1 MPTISRA
8 VPAGRPTAFMLRPL
22 GLGAMTLGLLTGYLL
37 SMAPLNAQPPP
48 RARAAAEAPAGKS
61 RPVAPVPR
69 GFGPLEVVPWFS
81 LEPQDSGLIRN
92 SGGAKGID
100 MSSRNEDDSNITV
113 YGRKKTVDL
122 RTDREH
128 DYSAP
133 GWSDITMPRDIP
145 IGPPSSCS
153 SGAYRTIGG
162 QPANG
167 ADLMGGLGGGR
178 C

>member
-1 MPTISRA
+1 MPNNYRAIPAARQTVMALSLLAGCLFLA
-8 VPAGRPTAFMLRPL
+8 VPLR
-22 GLGAMTLGLLTGYLL
+22 
-37 SMAPLNAQPPP
+37 AQTSP
-48 RARAAAEAPAGKS
+48 AAKS
-61 RPVAPVPR
+61 RPLAQASKSS
-69 GFGPLEVVPWFS
+69 GPLEIVPWFS

-92 SGGAKGID
+92 AGGAKGID
-100 MSSRNEDDSNITV
+100 LSSRSEDDTNITV
-113 YGRKKTVDL
+113 FGRKATVDL
-122 RTDREH
+122 HADREH

-167 ADLMGGLGGGR
+167 ADLVGGLGGGR

>member
-1 MPTISRA
+1 MPTITRAFTAGRLEAADRRAFLFGALTAGLLAGCLLLAPPLFAQTAPSRA
-8 VPAGRPTAFMLRPL
+8 ASPASKA
-22 GLGAMTLGLLTGYLL
+22 
-37 SMAPLNAQPPP
+37 NA
-48 RARAAAEAPAGKS
+48 
-61 RPVAPVPR
+61 
-69 GFGPLEVVPWFS
+69 PLEVVPWFS

-92 SGGAKGID
+92 AGGGKGID
-100 MSSRNEDDSNITV
+100 LSSRNEDDTNITV

-122 RTDREH
+122 RADREH

-133 GWSDITMPRDIP
+133 GWSDITVPRDIP

-162 QPANG
+162 QPATG
-167 ADLMGGLGGGR
+167 ADLVGGLGGGR

>member
-1 MPTISRA
+1 MPTITRAFSFGALKAGLLVGCLLLAPPLCAQSASSRA
-8 VPAGRPTAFMLRPL
+8 ASSAKT
-22 GLGAMTLGLLTGYLL
+22 
-37 SMAPLNAQPPP
+37 NA
-48 RARAAAEAPAGKS
+48 
-61 RPVAPVPR
+61 
-69 GFGPLEVVPWFS
+69 PLEVVPWFS

-92 SGGAKGID
+92 TGGAKGID
-100 MSSRNEDDSNITV
+100 MSSRNEDDTNITV
-113 YGRKKTVDL
+113 YGKKKTVDL
-122 RTDREH
+122 RADREH